1 MKQVFF
7 IIILLLS
14 DIGFSQEIPSKDK
27 PKKSL
32 LQTEEQKAK
41 LASQKAPITSY
52 KIITIER
59 DTTFVDTSLTI
70 QDEYEYNF
78 LRKDNF
84 GLLPFA
90 NEGQPYTAL
99 KFSPRKGVLPN
110 FGFKT
115 KSQFF
120 EEANQIDYYS
130 VATPMTELYFKT
142 VMELGQSLDAL
153 ITTNTSARF
162 NISLSFKGL
171 RSKGKYLNQ
180 LNSSGNFRFTSS
192 YNTKNKRYFAKFHFT
207 GQDILNSENGGVV
220 DLDNFT
226 SNDDAY
232 DERVRLSVYLKDA
245 FSFQKGK
252 RVFLDHSFKFNQAF
266 SLQHQSSLENKFFE
280 YNQQTI
286 ATTIQT
292 GVNQS
297 ININRFGN
305 SFNPIIND
313 QVNYKR
319 SYNKLG
325 LHYQQKSFGAVTIF
339 VDDSRFNH
347 YYGKVII
354 SPTQAIPSR
363 LKQNLNAIGAQYAI
377 DKTIWKA
384 NIVYSKS
391 ISEQPFSSLD
401 ATAKYQIN
409 TKNQFSVQLTNLSK
423 LPDNNFQL
431 HQSSYE
437 NYNWYNQFKNEN
449 TNNISINAK
458 TQWAAATANYTNLR
472 NHLYFTDSSTN
483 INTLLIT
490 PKQYQD
496 NINIFSLQLKREIKY
511 GKFALDNTLLYQQ
524 TKQTEQI
531 INLPKLVTRNTIYYA
546 NYFYKRALYI
556 QTGVTLNYFTKY
568 NANDYSPI
576 LSEFFTQNNTQIGN
590 FPMLDFF
597 INGRIRQTRIFIKA
611 EHFNTLFA
619 TKNNYLTAPNYPYR
633 DFIVRFG
640 LVWNFFQ

>member
-1 MKQVFF
+1 MKQVLF
-7 IIILLLS
+7 ILS
-14 DIGFSQEIPSKDK
+14 LFLTFVSFSQETPNKDK

-84 GLLPFA
+84 GLLSFA
-90 NEGQPYTAL
+90 NEGQPYTTL
-99 KFSPRKGVLPN
+99 KFLSKKGALPN

-120 EEANQIDYYS
+120 EEPDQIKYYS

-153 ITTNTSARF
+153 ITTNTSERF
-162 NISLSFKGL
+162 NVSLSFKGL

-207 GQDILNSENGGVV
+207 GQDILNGENGGVF
-220 DLDNFT
+220 DLENFT
-226 SNDDAY
+226 NNDDAY
-232 DERVRLSVYLKDA
+232 DERIRLSVYLADA

-252 RVFLDHSFKFNQAF
+252 RVFLDHNFKLSNALSIKHQA
-266 SLQHQSSLENKFFE
+266 SLENKFYEF
-280 YNQQTI
+280 NQQTVVTAI
-286 ATTIQT
+286 DQ
-292 GVNQS
+292 VES
-297 ININRFGN
+297 FVRFGN
-305 SFNPIIND
+305 FFSPKIND
-313 QVNYKR
+313 QVNYKK
-319 SYNKLG
+319 SYNKFG
-325 LHYQQKSFGAVTIF
+325 FQYQQKTVGEISIF
-339 VDDSRFNH
+339 VDDFRFNQ
-347 YYGKVII
+347 YYGKLIVT
-354 SPTQAIPSR
+354 PTQIIPSR
-363 LKQNLNAIGAQYAI
+363 LKQNLNAIGVQYNFQ
-377 DKTIWKA
+377 KTNWKA
-384 NIVYSKS
+384 SFIYSKS
-391 ISEQPFSSLD
+391 ISDQPFSSLD
-401 ATAKYQIN
+401 ASAIYQIN
-409 TKNQFSVQLTNLSK
+409 PKNQVTLQISNSSK

-437 NYNWYNQFKNEN
+437 NYNWYNQFNNEN
-449 TNNISINAK
+449 TNSVNINAK
-458 TQWAAATANYTNLR
+458 TQWVTAIFQYTNLR
-472 NHLYFTDSSTN
+472 NHLYFENVSTDVTTAI
-483 INTLLIT
+483 IN

-496 NINIFSLQLKREIKY
+496 NINNLSVQLSREIKY
-511 GKFALDNTLLYQQ
+511 GKFALDNTFLYQQ
-524 TKQTEQI
+524 TKQAQQI
-531 INLPKLVTRNTIYYA
+531 INLPKFVVRNSLYYS
-546 NYFYKRALYI
+546 NHFYKRALYI
-556 QTGVTLNYFTKY
+556 QTGLTLNYFTKY
-568 NANDYSPI
+568 NANDYNPI
-576 LSEFFTQNNTQIGN
+576 LSEFFTQNKTQIGN

-619 TKNNYLTAPNYPYR
+619 KTNIFLTAPNYPYR